1 MILRLHEALVNIV
14 SDWDSKFTSTFWIH
28 SEGVWDKRSQEYNLL
43 STYKWSEDYSEL
55 KGYIQGLRLP
65 MGWKFRKHRPL
76 IEFTYIDNYHSS
88 IEMDSTRLF
97 MVGFIVY
104 HFVGPKWGERHEL
117 ELLMVQETVEQMDML
132 KDWL

>member
-104 HFVGPKWGERHEL
+104 HFVGPKWGS
-117 ELLMVQETVEQMDML
+117 DMS
-132 KDWL
+132 